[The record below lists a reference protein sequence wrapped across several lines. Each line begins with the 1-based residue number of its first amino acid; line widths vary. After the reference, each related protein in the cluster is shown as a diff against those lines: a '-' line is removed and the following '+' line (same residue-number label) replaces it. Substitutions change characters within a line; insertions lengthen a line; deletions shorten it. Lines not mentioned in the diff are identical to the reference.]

1 VRQLKAPDTHQA
13 QLKYGRGKKI
23 AGKIALT
30 QKRNEEEV
38 KKSRLKDLLLGQR
51 SPIALRLKNA
61 ARRTHPGCDKD
72 SARESESDTPHVQ
85 SKLSISA
92 NSSGS

>member
-38 KKSRLKDLLLGQR
+38 KKSRLKDLLLESAQ
-51 SPIALRLKNA
+51 SYNA
-61 ARRTHPGCDKD
+61 ASKEHGATHP
-72 SARESESDTPHVQ
+72 SW
-85 SKLSISA
+85 L
-92 NSSGS
+92 